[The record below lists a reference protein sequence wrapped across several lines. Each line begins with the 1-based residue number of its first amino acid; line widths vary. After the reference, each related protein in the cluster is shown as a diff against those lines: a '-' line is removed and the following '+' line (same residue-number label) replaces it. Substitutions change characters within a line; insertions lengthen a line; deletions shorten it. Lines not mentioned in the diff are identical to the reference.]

1 MSVSKNSDR
10 FATVLSFRA
19 SETVNNRRHFEGV
32 FRYAREHGWHMHAF
46 EYHRSELDPLCWRDP
61 ESGAQTGLEELLDFW
76 KPDGC
81 VVDCGSI
88 ERPLPRAAFGRI
100 PVVYLDLYSGSAHS
114 MAAGISSDD
123 KRIAEAA
130 ARELFKFD
138 FPDYA
143 FVPAQSDYP
152 WSLARKKEFVR
163 LILRNQCAVHV
174 FDGGDTENFQ
184 MSEWRGKLLQWLTEL
199 PKPCGLFA
207 ANDFIGKNVL
217 DLCRMAKIGV
227 PSDIAVVGVDDDP
240 QICENTVPT
249 LTSIRQDY
257 ENGGYS
263 ACAMLDRIMSKP
275 KKKPQKLL
283 YGIACVTRRA
293 SSCMCRD
300 GRVQKAIEFIRRHA
314 CERIGLDDV
323 VREMGCSRR
332 LATHVFRLSQ
342 GNSILDSIHDE
353 RLKLV
358 KMLLSNPRHDMKSLP
373 DFCGYKSL
381 VDLRRVFR
389 ARTGETIGEF
399 MRRMKCD

>member
-1 MSVSKNSDR
+1 MISSSYI
-10 FATVLSFRA
+10 VLSFRA

-32 FRYAREHGWHMHAF
+32 FRYAREHRWHVHTF
-46 EYHRSELDPLCWRDP
+46 EYLRSELDPLYWRDP
-61 ESGAQTGLEELLDFW
+61 ESGAKTGLKELLDFW

-88 ERPLPRAAFGRI
+88 ERPLPRDAFGRI
-100 PVVYLDLYSGSAHS
+100 PVVYLDLYSDAAHPKTS
-114 MAAGISSDD
+114 SISSDD
-123 KRIAEAA
+123 KRIAEVAS
-130 ARELFKFD
+130 RELLKFD
-138 FPDYA
+138 FCDYA
-143 FVPAQSDYP
+143 FVPALCDYP
-152 WSLARKKEFVR
+152 WSVAREKEFVR
-163 LILRNQCAVHV
+163 LMRLNRRAVHV
-174 FDGGDTENFQ
+174 FDSDDTENFQ
-184 MSEWRGKLLQWLTEL
+184 MSEWRGSLLQWLAAL

-263 ACAMLDRIMSKP
+263 ACAMLEGLMSRP
-275 KKKPQKLL
+275 KTKPQKLL
-283 YGIACVTRRA
+283 YDIACVTRRA
-293 SSCMCRD
+293 SSCMCGDR
-300 GRVQKAIEFIRRHA
+300 RVQKAIEFIRRHA

-323 VREMGCSRR
+323 AHEMGCSRR
-332 LATHVFRLSQ
+332 LATQVFRLSQ
-342 GNSILDSIHDE
+342 GQSILDSIHDE
-353 RLKLV
+353 RLKRV
-358 KMLLSNPRHDMKSLP
+358 KMLLGNPHQDMKSLP

-381 VDLRRVFR
+381 VDLRRVFK

-399 MRRMKCD
+399 MRHK